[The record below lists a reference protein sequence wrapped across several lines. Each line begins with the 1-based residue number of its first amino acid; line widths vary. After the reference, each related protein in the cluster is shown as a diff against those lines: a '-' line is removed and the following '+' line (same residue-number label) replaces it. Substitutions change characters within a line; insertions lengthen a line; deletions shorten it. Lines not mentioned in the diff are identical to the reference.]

1 MVTGGPA
8 AATSE
13 SYRRT
18 TMTMLDAS
26 SLAAQLRQP
35 HGDAALAV
43 ADSMNRSNSAL
54 NRAAIGL
61 LAVSAGERI
70 LEIGPGNAAFAPE
83 LLRAVDS
90 QYLGIEWSLTM
101 VEAGNQRLA
110 AAGLADRAA
119 MRHGD
124 AHALPISDASMD
136 AALAVNTLYFWPNLA
151 PVLDELARVLR
162 RGGRLCLAFGDAS
175 FMRSLPFAA
184 DFQLHE
190 LDAVELALR
199 VSGFRVSAWRS
210 HRETATGNDGQAREK
225 HFHLLLAQRR

>member
-1 MVTGGPA
+1 
-8 AATSE
+8 
-13 SYRRT
+13 
-18 TMTMLDAS
+18 
-26 SLAAQLRQP
+26 
-35 HGDAALAV
+35 
-43 ADSMNRSNSAL
+43 
-54 NRAAIGL
+54 
-61 LAVSAGERI
+61 
-70 LEIGPGNAAFAPE
+70 
-83 LLRAVDS
+83 
-90 QYLGIEWSLTM
+90 M

-110 AAGLADRAA
+110 SAGLAERAA

-124 AHALPISDASMD
+124 AQALPVADAAMD

-175 FMRSLPFAA
+175 FIRSLPFAA

-210 HRETATGNDGQAREK
+210 HRESAAGNDGQTREK

>member
-13 SYRRT
+13 TLQRT
-18 TMTMLDAS
+18 MMMLDAPT
-26 SLAAQLRQP
+26 LAAQLRQP
-35 HGDAALAV
+35 HGEAALAV
-43 ADSMNRSNSAL
+43 ADSMNHSNGAL
-54 NRAAIGL
+54 NLAAIGL
-61 LAVSAGERI
+61 LAVGAGERV
-70 LEIGPGNAAFAPE
+70 LEVGPGNAAFAP
-83 LLRAVDS
+83 LMLQATDS
-90 QYLGIEWSLTM
+90 HYLGIELSTAM

-110 AAGLADRAA
+110 DAGVAERAA

-124 AHALPISDASMD
+124 AHALPVADAAMD

-210 HRETATGNDGQAREK
+210 HRESAAGNDGQIREK